1 MKKIFCLL
9 LFVVSF
15 TAVMAQSKNQQE
27 EKPAL
32 EQRVDSLQHELAFLK
47 AKYELGNLCSEMK
60 FEKCDIDIKVNS
72 IDLNRVQ
79 RNFNSD
85 LAAAYQSNYEATER
99 LVETFKERTDSLTL
113 LITLDLV
120 MYSFSDSEA
129 EVLRKN
135 IKYLNLLLDSFEGK
149 FRLYKMTLDE
159 YKKRCLE

>member
-27 EKPAL
+27 EKSTL

-47 AKYELGNLCSEMK
+47 AKYELGDLCSEMK

-85 LAAAYQSNYEATER
+85 LIQPKS
-99 LVETFKERTDSLTL
+99 
-113 LITLDLV
+113 
-120 MYSFSDSEA
+120 
-129 EVLRKN
+129 
-135 IKYLNLLLDSFEGK
+135 
-149 FRLYKMTLDE
+149 
-159 YKKRCLE
+159 